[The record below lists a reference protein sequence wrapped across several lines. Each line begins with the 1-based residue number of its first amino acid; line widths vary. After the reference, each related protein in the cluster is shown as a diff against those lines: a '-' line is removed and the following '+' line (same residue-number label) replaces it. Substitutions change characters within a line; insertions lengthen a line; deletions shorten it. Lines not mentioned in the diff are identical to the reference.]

1 MLSVLKLKCKIGLRY
16 RKYLFWQC
24 CTNIISGTESVIA
37 THSMF
42 DALSIGKTET
52 DVCSLTFNLMGKE
65 IIGQIFGI
73 PIINKMSK
81 MGDENV
87 KKFILINTIIFE
99 TSNLLECLTPFLD
112 RTYFIYFA
120 SIANIGKGSSF
131 VGIGGINAKVINR
144 ISIDLNNINSE
155 NMLKKDKTCEL
166 YSKTNIVIS
175 LSYSFGMILGLGIV
189 KLIPCSYTR
198 ISLIPVFGI
207 ARYYTSLNAVNDII
221 HS

>member
-73 PIINKMSK
+73 PIINKMSI
-81 MGDENV
+81 E
-87 KKFILINTIIFE
+87 
-99 TSNLLECLTPFLD
+99 LTCDNCNKSFKNRNSFT
-112 RTYFIYFA
+112 RT
-120 SIANIGKGSSF
+120 
-131 VGIGGINAKVINR
+131 
-144 ISIDLNNINSE
+144 
-155 NMLKKDKTCEL
+155 
-166 YSKTNIVIS
+166 
-175 LSYSFGMILGLGIV
+175 
-189 KLIPCSYTR
+189 TR
-198 ISLIPVFGI
+198 L
-207 ARYYTSLNAVNDII
+207 
-221 HS
+221 